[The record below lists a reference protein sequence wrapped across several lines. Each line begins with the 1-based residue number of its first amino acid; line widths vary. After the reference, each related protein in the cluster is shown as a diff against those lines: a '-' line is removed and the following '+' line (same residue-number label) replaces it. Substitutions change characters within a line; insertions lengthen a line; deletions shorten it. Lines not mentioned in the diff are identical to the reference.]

1 MALDGRY
8 AMEPERD
15 RLPRLAGF
23 DHTLSLRREG
33 YLFISRRCDRLGTD
47 GFRTRLMLR
56 DVVCLRGPEA
66 SALLYG
72 EGGVTRV
79 GAMPRSVLWL
89 LQDRGSVQQLDGA
102 AHRRRKE
109 LFIHLLMPPDTVA
122 ELVGEFH
129 AAWLRALPC
138 WSERPSLPLI
148 EAVNPVLT
156 RAVCR
161 WAGLDLTD
169 AQETRLSYALYAMSD
184 RTGGFGPPTWAA
196 LARRSAVEHW
206 LRGVVRQVRRGRRIA
221 LPGSALEMI
230 ARACDTRGV
239 PVSVDAAAVELLNI
253 LRPVVAVGRYIAFAA
268 LALHNAPDWAARFRS
283 GDHARLFPFV
293 EEVRRQSPFFPFVGA
308 LTTRPLDWRGT
319 VLPKGQWLLFDIYGS
334 LHDPRHFPEP
344 DSLRPSRGLTWRDQD
359 HHFVPQGGGRV
370 ETSHRCPGERIT
382 VALMAEAVR
391 LLTTAMDYDVPQQDL
406 RVRLDRIPARP
417 ADGFRIANVRER
429 VLLPPA

>member
-8 AMEPERD
+8 SMEPGRD
-15 RLPRLAGF
+15 RLPRLPGF
-23 DHTLSLRREG
+23 DQTLALRREG

-89 LQDRGSVQQLDGA
+89 LQDKGSVQQLDGA

-109 LFIHLLMPPDTVA
+109 MFIHLLMPPEAVA
-122 ELVGEFH
+122 GLVAEFH
-129 AAWLRALPC
+129 AAWLHALPR
-138 WSERPSLPLI
+138 WTRHPALPLI

-161 WAGLDLTD
+161 WMGLDLTE
-169 AQETRLSYALYAMSD
+169 AQEGRLSASLYAMSD
-184 RTGGFGPPTWAA
+184 RTGGFGPLTWSA
-196 LARRSAVEHW
+196 LARRAAVESW
-206 LRGVVRQVRRGRRIA
+206 LRGVVRQVRRGQRIP
-221 LPGSALEMI
+221 LPGSPVEMI

-239 PVSVDAAAVELLNI
+239 PITIEAAAVELLNI
-253 LRPVVAVGRYIAFAA
+253 LRPVVAVGRYITFAA
-268 LALHNAPDWAARFRS
+268 LALHRAPDWETRFRQ
-283 GDHARLFPFV
+283 GDHARLLPFV
-293 EEVRRQSPFFPFVGA
+293 EEVRRQSPFFPFVGGIA
-308 LTTRPLDWRGT
+308 TRPLDWRGT
-319 VLPKGQWLLFDIYGS
+319 TLPKGQWLLFDIYGS
-334 LHDPRHFPEP
+334 LHDARYFPDP
-344 DSLRPSRGLTWRDQD
+344 DSLRPSRGLSWRDQD

-391 LLTTAMDYDVPQQDL
+391 LLTTAMTYDVPQQDL
-406 RVRLDRIPARP
+406 QIRLNRIPARP
-417 ADGFRIANVRER
+417 VDGFHIANVREQA
-429 VLLPPA
+429 LLPPA